1 MPTYSSNLAKKNPM
15 DREAWWPTSPWGHKE
30 SNMAE
35 RQSTHTYSCE
45 KEQKFEK
52 IFAIKL

>member
-1 MPTYSSNLAKKNPM
+1 M
-15 DREAWWPTSPWGHKE
+15 DREAWWPTRPWGHKK

-35 RQSTHTYSCE
+35 QQSTHTYSCE

-52 IFAIKL
+52 VFAILRNT